1 MPPGQKQTQ
10 KQLNSIENRLSTCR
24 EYKNIWQQYFKF
36 FADGFEDRKISDKDE
51 QAFFQ
56 TMNVLGVNHYRFV
69 ELAGE
74 YFKESEGII
83 VLLTDTV
90 SLSTLKQMSDAQFSK
105 LQIDWHT
112 IFIAMNKAIG
122 KLMMQL
128 PAQARA

>member
-10 KQLNSIENRLSTCR
+10 KQLTSIENRLSTCR

-36 FADGFEDRKISDKDE
+36 FADGFEDRKITEKDE

-56 TMNVLGVNHYRFV
+56 TINVLAVNHYRFV

-74 YFKESEGII
+74 YFKEGEAVI

-128 PAQARA
+128 PAQGKA